1 MEMFHLL
8 VWRIQGTTI
17 WYFAGTKRPDA
28 IGTPNLKPCPWRKQT
43 SRNHPQ
49 AQPEARFSL
58 QKAQGPLV
66 LAEHISL
73 DTCSTLHGRQLDEP
87 FHNLGPQSWH
97 RSCAIWGKDGLV
109 ALYILKIQAGG
120 LHSAKWDILLH
131 QVWLQQRKFWW
142 KCLSCKSPFLRQSGN
157 LARWMKLT

>member
-73 DTCSTLHGRQLDEP
+73 DTCSTLHGRQLDEA

-120 LHSAKWDILLH
+120 LHSAKWDT
-131 QVWLQQRKFWW
+131 FF
-142 KCLSCKSPFLRQSGN
+142 CTKSGCSKESSGEN
-157 LARWMKLT
+157 V